1 MAMDKVLSGVCR
13 FVIFVSSCMS
23 ILFVQMCWD
32 PGHGHV
38 WTDSLSELV
47 NVHVARD
54 SVEPSGDNT
63 RP

>member
-1 MAMDKVLSGVCR
+1 
-13 FVIFVSSCMS
+13 MS